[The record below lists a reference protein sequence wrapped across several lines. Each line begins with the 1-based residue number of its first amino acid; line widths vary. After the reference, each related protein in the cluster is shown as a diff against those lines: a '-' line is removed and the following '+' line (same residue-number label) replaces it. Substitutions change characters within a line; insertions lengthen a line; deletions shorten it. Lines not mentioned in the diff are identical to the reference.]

1 MIEATEKLCDT
12 ALEQNEVNLK
22 DVVID
27 KVTHLFTQCFSEK
40 LRTAYSKVEEA
51 ETFLE
56 SNHGSNNK
64 A

>member
-1 MIEATEKLCDT
+1 MAI
-12 ALEQNEVNLK
+12 EQNEVNLK

-51 ETFLE
+51 ESYLD
-56 SNHGSNNK
+56 SNQSSNNNGQK